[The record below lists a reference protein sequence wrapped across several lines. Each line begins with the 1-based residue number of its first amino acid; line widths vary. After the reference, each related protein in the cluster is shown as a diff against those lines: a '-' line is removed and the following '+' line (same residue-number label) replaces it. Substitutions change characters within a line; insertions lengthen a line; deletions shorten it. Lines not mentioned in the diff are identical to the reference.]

1 MNQSTVTNISI
12 YIPRM
17 NINHTEFYVKNVFQT
32 IHKFGIVKRIDFTA
46 INKKP
51 GFVENIGIYKSAFIH
66 FENKN
71 NSQIKHIKNFWNS
84 IEQGNS
90 YRVEVDN
97 SDDNNAEYWI
107 CLKNKSPVKTTLM
120 NIHQV
125 VENGRYLEN
134 LIAEQGKQIEEQS
147 NTIKNLQMMLESLLT
162 IDKRLFDDE
171 QQDNNLCNRKRITQY
186 TNQNTNARITG
197 DDDEEFDSLTISTHS
212 SILPQLEE
220 HDIFEL
226 DSNETTDRVKNSCEL
241 CGNE

>member
-1 MNQSTVTNISI
+1 
-12 YIPRM
+12 
-17 NINHTEFYVKNVFQT
+17 
-32 IHKFGIVKRIDFTA
+32 
-46 INKKP
+46 
-51 GFVENIGIYKSAFIH
+51 
-66 FENKN
+66 
-71 NSQIKHIKNFWNS
+71 
-84 IEQGNS
+84 
-90 YRVEVDN
+90 
-97 SDDNNAEYWI
+97 
-107 CLKNKSPVKTTLM
+107 M